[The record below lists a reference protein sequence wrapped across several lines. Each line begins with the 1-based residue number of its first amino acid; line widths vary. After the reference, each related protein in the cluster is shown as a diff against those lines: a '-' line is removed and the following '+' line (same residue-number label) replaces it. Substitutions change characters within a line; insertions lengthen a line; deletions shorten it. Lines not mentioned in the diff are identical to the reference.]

1 MKRVDFDSGRTL
13 NNILATALPMLV
25 AHIINL
31 LYNIVDRI
39 YIARIPETGTMALG
53 AVGLCFPIVIL
64 TTAFTNM
71 FGSGGAPL
79 FSIARGQ
86 KNESKACEIQNT
98 SFFLLIATGVVL
110 MIIGEIFG
118 RPILSAF
125 GTSEAA
131 MVYALP
137 YLRIYLLGTIFSMI
151 ATGMNPFITAQG
163 YATVGM
169 TTIIVGAAANIVL
182 DPVFIFVLGMGV
194 HGAAIATVISQGLSA
209 VYVLRFLMGSGKVQK
224 KVEAADVNGAD
235 LPEADAAFRDR
246 SGAAYKVR
254 LMGFKEFGACLGT
267 ARNIIGLGSAA
278 FIMQFTNAMV
288 SISCN
293 SVLADVGGDLYVSIM
308 TMVNSARQMMETPIL
323 AISEGTSP
331 VISYNFGARR
341 YDRIKRSIAIMVAL
355 EFGYSLVV
363 WLFIR
368 FFPAAVIGVFS
379 SDKTILADAIPAFN
393 LYFST
398 FIFMTFQH
406 SGQIVF
412 KSLGRK
418 GHAIFFSLF
427 RKAFIVV
434 PLTYMLPYLF
444 GMGTDGVFAAEPIS
458 NVVGG
463 TACFVTMLFTV
474 RQMLRQPEE

>member
-1 MKRVDFDSGRTL
+1 MKRVDFENGRTFT
-13 NNILATALPMLV
+13 NILATAIPMLV
-25 AHIINL
+25 AQIINL

-39 YIARIPETGTMALG
+39 YIARIPGIGTVALG
-53 AVGLCFPIVIL
+53 AVGLCFPLVIL

-86 KNESKACEIQNT
+86 KDEDRARQIQNT
-98 SFFLLIATGVVL
+98 SFFLLIFTGIVL
-110 MIIGEIFG
+110 ILVGELFG
-118 RPILSAF
+118 RQILTLF
-125 GTSEAA
+125 GTSDSA

-137 YLRIYLLGTIFSMI
+137 YLRIYLLGTVFSMI

-163 YATVGM
+163 YSIVGM
-169 TTIIVGAAANIVL
+169 TTIVVGAAANIIL
-182 DPVFIFVLGMGV
+182 DPIFIFVFGMGPE
-194 HGAAIATVISQGLSA
+194 GAAIATVISQGLSA
-209 VYVLRFLMGSGKVQK
+209 VYVLRFFFGK
-224 KVEAADVNGAD
+224 
-235 LPEADAAFRDR
+235 RC
-246 SGAAYKVR
+246 AYNLKIMSLAEIR
-254 LMGFKEFGACLGT
+254 RCGKT
-267 ARNIIGLGSAA
+267 AMSIIGLGSAA

-323 AISEGTSP
+323 AVAEGTSP
-331 VISYNFGARR
+331 VISYNYGAHRF
-341 YDRIKRSIAIMVAL
+341 DRIKKSIAIMVAM
-355 EFGYSLVV
+355 EFGYTFLV
-363 WLFIR
+363 WMFIR
-368 FFPAAVIGVFS
+368 LFPAAVIGVFS
-379 SDKTILADAIPAFN
+379 NDRTILADAIPAFN

-406 SGQIVF
+406 SGQVVF

-427 RKAFIVV
+427 RKAMIVV
-434 PLTYMLPYLF
+434 PLTYILPYLF
-444 GMGTDGVFAAEPIS
+444 NMGTDGVFAAEPIS

-474 RQMLRQPEE
+474 RKMDPKRAQQAA

>member
-1 MKRVDFDSGRTL
+1 MKRVDFENGKTL

-25 AHIINL
+25 AQIINL

-39 YIARIPETGTMALG
+39 YIARIPEIGTVALG

-86 KNESKACEIQNT
+86 KNEERAREIQNT
-98 SFFLLIATGVVL
+98 SFFLLIATG
-110 MIIGEIFG
+110 IILIIVGEIFG
-118 RPILSAF
+118 RPILAAF

-137 YLRIYLLGTIFSMI
+137 YLRIYMLGTIFSMI
-151 ATGMNPFITAQG
+151 STGMNPFITAQG
-163 YATVGM
+163 YAVAGM
-169 TTIIVGAAANIVL
+169 TTILVGAAANIIL
-182 DPVFIFVLGMGV
+182 DPIFIFVFGLGPE
-194 HGAAIATVISQGLSA
+194 GAAIATVISQALSA
-209 VYVLRFLMGSGKVQK
+209 IYVLRFFFGDRCAYNLKIMSASEIKNCGK
-224 KVEAADVNGAD
+224 
-235 LPEADAAFRDR
+235 
-246 SGAAYKVR
+246 
-254 LMGFKEFGACLGT
+254 T
-267 ARNIIGLGSAA
+267 ARSIIGLGTAA

-288 SISCN
+288 SVSCN
-293 SVLADVGGDLYVSIM
+293 SVLSNVGGDLYVSVM

-331 VISYNFGARR
+331 IISYNFGARR
-341 YDRIKRSIAIMVAL
+341 FDKIKRSIAIMVAMD
-355 EFGYSLVV
+355 FGYTFIV
-363 WLFIR
+363 WMFIR
-368 FFPAAVIGVFS
+368 LFPAAVIGVFS
-379 SDKTILADAIPAFN
+379 NDKTILADAIPAFN

-406 SGQIVF
+406 SGQVAF

-444 GMGTDGVFAAEPIS
+444 HMGTDGVFAAEPIS
-458 NVVGG
+458 NVIGG

-474 RQMLRQPEE
+474 RKMAKNKN

>member
-1 MKRVDFDSGRTL
+1 MKRIDFENGKTL

-25 AHIINL
+25 AQIINL

-39 YIARIPETGTMALG
+39 YIARIPDIGTVALG

-86 KNESKACEIQNT
+86 KNETRAREIQNT
-98 SFFLLIATGVVL
+98 SFFLLIVTG
-110 MIIGEIFG
+110 IILIIVGELFG
-118 RPILSAF
+118 RPILAAF

-137 YLRIYLLGTIFSMI
+137 YLRIYMLGTIFSMI
-151 ATGMNPFITAQG
+151 STGMNPFITAQG
-163 YATVGM
+163 YAVVGM
-169 TTIIVGAAANIVL
+169 TTIVVGAAANIIL
-182 DPVFIFVLGMGV
+182 DPIFIFVFGLGPE
-194 HGAAIATVISQGLSA
+194 GAAIATVISQALSA
-209 VYVLRFLMGSGKVQK
+209 IYVLRFFFGDKCAYNLKIMSLSEIKNCGK
-224 KVEAADVNGAD
+224 
-235 LPEADAAFRDR
+235 
-246 SGAAYKVR
+246 
-254 LMGFKEFGACLGT
+254 T
-267 ARNIIGLGSAA
+267 ARSIIGLGTAA

-288 SISCN
+288 SVSCN
-293 SVLADVGGDLYVSIM
+293 SVLSDVGGDLYVSVM

-331 VISYNFGARR
+331 IISYNYGARR
-341 YDRIKRSIAIMVAL
+341 YDKIKRSIAIMVAM
-355 EFGYSLVV
+355 EFGYTLIV
-363 WLFIR
+363 WMFIR
-368 FFPAAVIGVFS
+368 LFPAAVIGVFS
-379 SDKTILADAIPAFN
+379 NDKTILADAIPAFN

-406 SGQIVF
+406 SGQVAF

-444 GMGTDGVFAAEPIS
+444 HMGTDGVFAAEPIS
-458 NVVGG
+458 NVIGG

-474 RQMLRQPEE
+474 RKMAKNKN

>member
-1 MKRVDFDSGRTL
+1 MKRVDFENGKTL

-25 AHIINL
+25 AQIINL

-39 YIARIPETGTMALG
+39 YIARIPDIGTVALG

-86 KNESKACEIQNT
+86 KNEERAREIQNT
-98 SFFLLIATGVVL
+98 SFFLLIVTG
-110 MIIGEIFG
+110 IILIIVGEIFG
-118 RPILSAF
+118 RPILAAF

-137 YLRIYLLGTIFSMI
+137 YLRIYMLGTIFSMI
-151 ATGMNPFITAQG
+151 STGMNPFITAQG
-163 YATVGM
+163 YAVVGM
-169 TTIIVGAAANIVL
+169 TTIVVGAAANIIL
-182 DPVFIFVLGMGV
+182 DPIFIFVFGLGPE
-194 HGAAIATVISQGLSA
+194 GAAIATVISQALSA
-209 VYVLRFLMGSGKVQK
+209 IYVLRFFFGDRCAYNLRIMSVSEVKNCGK
-224 KVEAADVNGAD
+224 
-235 LPEADAAFRDR
+235 
-246 SGAAYKVR
+246 
-254 LMGFKEFGACLGT
+254 T
-267 ARNIIGLGSAA
+267 ARSIIGLGSAA

-293 SVLADVGGDLYVSIM
+293 SVLSNVGGDLYVSVM

-331 VISYNFGARR
+331 IISYNYGARR
-341 YDRIKRSIAIMVAL
+341 FDKIKRSIAIMVAMD
-355 EFGYSLVV
+355 FGYTFIV
-363 WLFIR
+363 WMFIR
-368 FFPAAVIGVFS
+368 LFPAAVIGIFS
-379 SDKTILADAIPAFN
+379 NDKTILADAIPAFN

-406 SGQIVF
+406 SGQVVF

-418 GHAIFFSLF
+418 GRAIFFSLF

-444 GMGTDGVFAAEPIS
+444 HMGTDGVFAAEPIS
-458 NVVGG
+458 NVIGG

-474 RQMLRQPEE
+474 RKMAQNKN

>member
-1 MKRVDFDSGRTL
+1 MKRVDFENGKTL

-25 AHIINL
+25 AQIINL

-39 YIARIPETGTMALG
+39 YIARIPEIGTVALG

-86 KNESKACEIQNT
+86 KNEERAREIQNT
-98 SFFLLIATGVVL
+98 SFFLLIVTGIL
-110 MIIGEIFG
+110 LIIVGEIFG
-118 RPILSAF
+118 RPILAAF

-137 YLRIYLLGTIFSMI
+137 YLRIYMLGTIFSMI
-151 ATGMNPFITAQG
+151 STGMNPFITAQG
-163 YATVGM
+163 YAVIGM
-169 TTIIVGAAANIVL
+169 TTIVVGAAANIIL
-182 DPVFIFVLGMGV
+182 DPIFIFVFGLGPE
-194 HGAAIATVISQGLSA
+194 GAAIATVISQALSA
-209 VYVLRFLMGSGKVQK
+209 IYVLRFFFGDRCTYNLKIMSASEIKNCGK
-224 KVEAADVNGAD
+224 
-235 LPEADAAFRDR
+235 
-246 SGAAYKVR
+246 
-254 LMGFKEFGACLGT
+254 T
-267 ARNIIGLGSAA
+267 ARSIIGLGTAA

-288 SISCN
+288 SVSCN
-293 SVLADVGGDLYVSIM
+293 SVLSNVGGDLYVSVM

-331 VISYNFGARR
+331 IISYNYGARR
-341 YDRIKRSIAIMVAL
+341 FDKIKRSIAIMVAM
-355 EFGYSLVV
+355 EFGYTFIV
-363 WLFIR
+363 WMFIR
-368 FFPAAVIGVFS
+368 MFPAAVIGIFS
-379 SDKTILADAIPAFN
+379 NDKTILADAIPAFN

-406 SGQIVF
+406 SGQVVF

-434 PLTYMLPYLF
+434 PLTYILPYF
-444 GMGTDGVFAAEPIS
+444 FHMGTDGVFAAEPIS
-458 NVVGG
+458 NVIGG

-474 RQMLRQPEE
+474 RKMAKNKN